1 MLGTYVFFRLHV
13 TKQLKINGMVPD
25 VNLQKKPSFVHR
37 LTPIFVLKLC
47 LKIILKLELRY
58 LVILIVN
65 YLGDVIWTRYLTF
78 QIKQVVVKEKVFYH
92 IWEML
97 LPKHRHFLVGNDR
110 FSLHGVNTCPSR
122 KSHPVRSLQI
132 HAPHNSG
139 SVP

>member
-65 YLGDVIWTRYLTF
+65 
-78 QIKQVVVKEKVFYH
+78 
-92 IWEML
+92 
-97 LPKHRHFLVGNDR
+97 
-110 FSLHGVNTCPSR
+110 
-122 KSHPVRSLQI
+122 
-132 HAPHNSG
+132 
-139 SVP
+139 